1 MRRSEARRDASS
13 GKPCSGR
20 FREGHEGETD
30 AETCAES
37 RRDTWG
43 KVTLQT
49 TPSAREVVIVTN
61 AEEGWIDLSCKARP
75 PARQH
80 LPIPSDDGLIPL
92 TAWLPACLP
101 ACLPA
106 WLAPREPLR
115 SSGRACGQR
124 KDQGWPSVPPAPT
137 ADKSQRQPST
147 TCCRTFGS
155 LGIVPLGWGWG
166 GSKVYFKGIFRC
178 PLFRAALII
187 SLYVLTS

>member
-101 ACLPA
+101 ACLPG
-106 WLAPREPLR
+106 WLQESRC
-115 SSGRACGQR
+115 GRADVRAGR
-124 KDQGWPSVPPAPT
+124 GRIRAGLLYPPRPLPTKAKDSHQQLVAEHSGV
-137 ADKSQRQPST
+137 
-147 TCCRTFGS
+147 
-155 LGIVPLGWGWG
+155 
-166 GSKVYFKGIFRC
+166 
-178 PLFRAALII
+178 
-187 SLYVLTS
+187 